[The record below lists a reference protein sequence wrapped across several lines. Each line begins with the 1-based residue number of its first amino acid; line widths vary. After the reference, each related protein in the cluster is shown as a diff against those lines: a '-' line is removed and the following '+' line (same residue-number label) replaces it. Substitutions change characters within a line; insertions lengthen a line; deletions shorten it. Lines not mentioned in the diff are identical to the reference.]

1 MKPSILFKILHMA
14 LCGLVSVVGSS
25 PTLTDAEEILYL
37 SPSGNDAWSGTLPAP
52 NPGKSDGPL
61 ATKEGPGRRCASG
74 SPAEKPGIQPIDLS
88 TVGSTLVK
96 PGY

>member
-1 MKPSILFKILHMA
+1 MA
-14 LCGLVSVVGSS
+14 LCGLVTVVGSS

-61 ATKEGPGRRCASG
+61 ATLERARKAVRVQITGGLEMTFEQNNEVFQS
-74 SPAEKPGIQPIDLS
+74 
-88 TVGSTLVK
+88 
-96 PGY
+96 